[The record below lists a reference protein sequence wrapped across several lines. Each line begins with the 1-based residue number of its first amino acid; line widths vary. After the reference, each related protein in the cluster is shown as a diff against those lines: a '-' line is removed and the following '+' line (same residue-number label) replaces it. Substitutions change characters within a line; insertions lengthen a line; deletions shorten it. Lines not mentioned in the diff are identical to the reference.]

1 MPKSTVFLICDLLTL
16 MRVKYMI
23 CQPMTGATRAVSLTW
38 KELQIMALA
47 RLFLAAGFRVAVAS
61 SGYSKL
67 DQLSVEILAPGAKA
81 VSSADAIAPARI
93 VVLALPLS
101 RFHQIDSKMMEGKIV
116 VDAMNYWRPV
126 DGLLS
131 DFSEPDVTSS
141 EVVQRALPRSP
152 VVKTLNQIGYHALE
166 YVAGLSGGKPRR
178 ALGLAGD
185 TEPALSEVE
194 RVVDRLGFDPV
205 RVGSLRESA
214 LISPDGEAFGRSRD
228 RTELSRLADHL
239 DARHANP

>member
-1 MPKSTVFLICDLLTL
+1 
-16 MRVKYMI
+16 
-23 CQPMTGATRAVSLTW
+23 
-38 KELQIMALA
+38 MALA

-152 VVKTLNQIGYHALE
+152 VVKTLNQIGYHELE

-214 LISPDGEAFGRSRD
+214 LISPGGEAFGRSLD
-228 RTELSRLADHL
+228 RTELSHLADHL